1 MLIYHSIIKQDLLVA
16 DKWTISCRAVCQ
28 TIRAEMGDEKQMREG
43 RWTTNV
49 WNMNMNN
56 NDSNL

>member
-16 DKWTISCRAVCQ
+16 DEWTISYWTVWQ

-43 RWTTNV
+43 RWTTNI
-49 WNMNMNN
+49 WNMNN